1 MESEEE
7 EIQAPTLPEYPVQ
20 SRTLFHYF
28 SKVSAEKENSVPKT
42 PNNSK
47 NKQTGSKEISRGST
61 SEKLSSIVTSHDQLK
76 EENSKEV
83 DRKADLDNK
92 TTRKKS
98 SPAKGKKK
106 KRVSG
111 KSNSIELENTPDL
124 ENKTPTKKPS
134 VSESKKKKRASE
146 KSKETE
152 EYSETVPASKRVK
165 STNTVSTAA
174 SKDDNFEN
182 KEDIRTSKGINSF
195 FKQVTKEEFRKEC
208 DRESEKIKLT
218 ITALVHTPEV
228 YIEQTSN
235 EMPNDD
241 KKVKATPSDEK
252 IIPEPS
258 RKVPVRK
265 SISNVARPNSE
276 TDIIKI
282 ISHEEVNTEEPRE
295 RSSEQN
301 QSILVTSKDSITNAP
316 KDSQRID
323 PKTDSVAKNK
333 NSVIRKDTTKENYDK
348 KETLKVCLFKK
359 KDPPKKKYSKKAKTS
374 VKANNVN
381 GIAHVNYDS
390 DSIDLDLLAT
400 YNAKT
405 FHTAATGETGS
416 YNYSLGKL
424 IENYLLLSEY
434 NAIPS
439 ILV

>member
-47 NKQTGSKEISRGST
+47 NRQTGSKETSGGST
-61 SEKLSSIVTSHDQLK
+61 SEKLPSILTSHDQLK
-76 EENSKEV
+76 VENSIEE

-124 ENKTPTKKPS
+124 ENKTPNKKPS
-134 VSESKKKKRASE
+134 HTESKKKKRASE
-146 KSKETE
+146 KTKETE

-165 STNTVSTAA
+165 SANTVSTVA
-174 SKDDNFEN
+174 SKDDSFEN
-182 KEDIRTSKGINSF
+182 KQDIRTSKGINSF

-235 EMPNDD
+235 EVPNDD
-241 KKVKATPSDEK
+241 KKVKAASDEK

-301 QSILVTSKDSITNAP
+301 QSMLVTSKDTITNAP

-323 PKTDSVAKNK
+323 PTTDSVGKNK
-333 NSVIRKDTTKENYDK
+333 SSIIRKDTTKDNYDK

-416 YNYSLGKL
+416 NNYSLGKL
-424 IENYLLLSEY
+424 IVNYSI
-434 NAIPS
+434 AI
-439 ILV
+439 

>member
-47 NKQTGSKEISRGST
+47 NRQTGSKETSGGST
-61 SEKLSSIVTSHDQLK
+61 SEKLPSILTSHDQLK
-76 EENSKEV
+76 VENSIEE

-124 ENKTPTKKPS
+124 ENKTPNKKPS
-134 VSESKKKKRASE
+134 HTESKKKKRASE
-146 KSKETE
+146 KSKETQ
-152 EYSETVPASKRVK
+152 EYSEIVPASKRVK
-165 STNTVSTAA
+165 SANTVSTVA
-174 SKDDNFEN
+174 SKDDSFEN
-182 KEDIRTSKGINSF
+182 KQDIRTSKGINSF

-218 ITALVHTPEV
+218 ITALVHTPDL

-235 EMPNDD
+235 EVPNDD
-241 KKVKATPSDEK
+241 KKVKAASDEK

-301 QSILVTSKDSITNAP
+301 QSMLVTSKDTITNAP

-323 PKTDSVAKNK
+323 PTTDSVGKNK
-333 NSVIRKDTTKENYDK
+333 SSIIRKDTTKDNYDK

-416 YNYSLGKL
+416 NNYSLGK
-424 IENYLLLSEY
+424 S
-434 NAIPS
+434 
-439 ILV
+439 

>member
-47 NKQTGSKEISRGST
+47 NRQTGSKETSGGST
-61 SEKLSSIVTSHDQLK
+61 SEKLPSILTSHDQLK
-76 EENSKEV
+76 VENSIEE

-92 TTRKKS
+92 NTRKKS

-124 ENKTPTKKPS
+124 ENKTPNKKPS
-134 VSESKKKKRASE
+134 HTESKKKKRASE
-146 KSKETE
+146 KTKETE

-165 STNTVSTAA
+165 SANTVSTVA
-174 SKDDNFEN
+174 SKDDSFEN
-182 KEDIRTSKGINSF
+182 KQDIRTSKGINSF

-235 EMPNDD
+235 EVPNDD
-241 KKVKATPSDEK
+241 KKVKAASDEK

-301 QSILVTSKDSITNAP
+301 QSMLVTS

-323 PKTDSVAKNK
+323 PITDSVGKNK
-333 NSVIRKDTTKENYDK
+333 GSVIRKDTTNDNYDK

-416 YNYSLGKL
+416 NNYSLGKL
-424 IENYLLLSEY
+424 IVNYCI
-434 NAIPS
+434 AI
-439 ILV
+439 

>member
-47 NKQTGSKEISRGST
+47 NRQTGSKETSRGST
-61 SEKLSSIVTSHDQLK
+61 SEKLPSIVTSHDQLK
-76 EENSKEV
+76 VENSIEE

-124 ENKTPTKKPS
+124 ENKTPNKKPS
-134 VSESKKKKRASE
+134 HTESKKKKRASE
-146 KSKETE
+146 KTKETE

-165 STNTVSTAA
+165 SANTVSTVA
-174 SKDDNFEN
+174 SKDDSFEN
-182 KEDIRTSKGINSF
+182 KQDIRTSKGINSF

-218 ITALVHTPEV
+218 ITALVHTPDL

-235 EMPNDD
+235 EVPNDD
-241 KKVKATPSDEK
+241 KKVKAASDEK

-301 QSILVTSKDSITNAP
+301 QSMLVTSKDTITNAP

-323 PKTDSVAKNK
+323 PTTDSVGKNK
-333 NSVIRKDTTKENYDK
+333 SSIIRKDTTKDNYDK

-416 YNYSLGKL
+416 NNYSLGKL
-424 IENYLLLSEY
+424 IENYSI
-434 NAIPS
+434 AI
-439 ILV
+439 

>member
-28 SKVSAEKENSVPKT
+28 SKVSAEKENCIPKT
-42 PNNSK
+42 TNNSK
-47 NKQTGSKEISRGST
+47 NRRTGSKETSGGST
-61 SEKLSSIVTSHDQLK
+61 SEKLPSIVTSNDQLK
-76 EENSKEV
+76 VVNSIEE

-92 TTRKKS
+92 TTSKKS

-111 KSNSIELENTPDL
+111 KSNSIVLENTPDL
-124 ENKTPTKKPS
+124 ENKTPNKKPS
-134 VSESKKKKRASE
+134 LTERKKKKRASE

-152 EYSETVPASKRVK
+152 ECSETVPASKRVK
-165 STNTVSTAA
+165 STNTVSTVA
-174 SKDDNFEN
+174 SKDDSFEN
-182 KEDIRTSKGINSF
+182 KQDIRTSKGINSF

-218 ITALVHTPEV
+218 ITALVHTPEL
-228 YIEQTSN
+228 YIEQKSN
-235 EMPNDD
+235 EVPTDD
-241 KKVKATPSDEK
+241 KKVKATSDEK

-301 QSILVTSKDSITNAP
+301 QSMLVTSKDSITNTP

-323 PKTDSVAKNK
+323 PKTESVEKNK
-333 NSVIRKDTTKENYDK
+333 GSVIRKDTTKDNYDK

-416 YNYSLGKL
+416 NNYSLGKL
-424 IENYLLLSEY
+424 IENYSI
-434 NAIPS
+434 AI
-439 ILV
+439 

>member
-47 NKQTGSKEISRGST
+47 NKQTGSKETSGKST
-61 SEKLSSIVTSHDQLK
+61 SEKLPSIVTSHDQWK
-76 EENSKEV
+76 VENSIEE

-124 ENKTPTKKPS
+124 ENKTPNKKPS
-134 VSESKKKKRASE
+134 HTESKKKKRASE
-146 KSKETE
+146 KTKETE

-165 STNTVSTAA
+165 SANTVSTVA
-174 SKDDNFEN
+174 SKDDSFEN
-182 KEDIRTSKGINSF
+182 KQDIRTSKGINSF

-208 DRESEKIKLT
+208 DRESEKTKLT
-218 ITALVHTPEV
+218 ITALVHTPDL

-235 EMPNDD
+235 EVPNDD
-241 KKVKATPSDEK
+241 KKVKAASDEK

-301 QSILVTSKDSITNAP
+301 QSMLVTSKDSITNSP
-316 KDSQRID
+316 KHSQRID
-323 PKTDSVAKNK
+323 PITDSVGKNK
-333 NSVIRKDTTKENYDK
+333 GSVIRKDTTKENYDK

-416 YNYSLGKL
+416 NNYSLGKL
-424 IENYLLLSEY
+424 IVNYSI
-434 NAIPS
+434 AI
-439 ILV
+439 

>member
-47 NKQTGSKEISRGST
+47 NRQTGSKVTSRVST
-61 SEKLSSIVTSHDQLK
+61 SEKLPSIVTSHDQLK
-76 EENSKEV
+76 VENSIEE

-124 ENKTPTKKPS
+124 ENKTPKKKPS
-134 VSESKKKKRASE
+134 LTESKKKKRASE
-146 KSKETE
+146 RSKETE

-165 STNTVSTAA
+165 SMNTVSTVAI
-174 SKDDNFEN
+174 KDDSFEN
-182 KEDIRTSKGINSF
+182 KQDIRTSKGINSF

-228 YIEQTSN
+228 YIEQPSN
-235 EMPNDD
+235 EVPNDD
-241 KKVKATPSDEK
+241 KKVKATSDEK

-258 RKVPVRK
+258 RKVAVRK

-301 QSILVTSKDSITNAP
+301 QSMLVTSKDSITNAP

-323 PKTDSVAKNK
+323 PKTDSVGKNK
-333 NSVIRKDTTKENYDK
+333 GTDIRKDTTKDNYDK

-359 KDPPKKKYSKKAKTS
+359 KDPPKKKYSKKAKTT

-416 YNYSLGKL
+416 NNYSLGKL
-424 IENYLLLSEY
+424 IENYSI
-434 NAIPS
+434 AI
-439 ILV
+439 